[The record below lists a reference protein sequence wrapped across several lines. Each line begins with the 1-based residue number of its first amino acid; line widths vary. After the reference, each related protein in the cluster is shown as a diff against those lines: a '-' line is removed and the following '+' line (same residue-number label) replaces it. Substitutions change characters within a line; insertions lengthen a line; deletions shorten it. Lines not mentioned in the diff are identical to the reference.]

1 MEQPMQKMDGA
12 GYVIRGTPWLTNVEE
27 ALEEIGDR
35 DFYRRTIK

>member
-1 MEQPMQKMDGA
+1 MQKMDGA
-12 GYVIRGTPWLTNVEE
+12 GYVIRGTPWLTNVGE